1 MTNVT
6 YDEIFGVVLT
16 LPPLYRAMLAEHLLK
31 SLDEINPE
39 VEAAWETE
47 IANRIQTID
56 EGQVALIPADEVLQR
71 LRNRLATQLLQ
82 WVEVNINKEPQFVPN
97 KRLRQPGLGLG
108 SCIFTDDFDDPLP
121 DEFWLNVKLKM
132 QH

>member
-82 WVEVNINKEPQFVPN
+82 WVEVKINKEPQSIPN

-108 SCIFTDDFDDPLP
+108 SCIFNDDFDDPLP
-121 DEFWLNVKLKM
+121 DEFWLGET
-132 QH
+132 

>member
-1 MTNVT
+1 MANVT
-6 YDEIFGVVLT
+6 YDEIFGAVLT

-39 VEAAWETE
+39 VETAWETE
-47 IANRIQTID
+47 IANRIQAID

-82 WVEVNINKEPQFVPN
+82 WVEVKINKEPQSIPN

-108 SCIFTDDFDDPLP
+108 SCIFNDDFDDPLP
-121 DEFWLNVKLKM
+121 DEFWLGET
-132 QH
+132 